1 MADNKQYITQTHEN
15 GNVMIS
21 EDVVTTIVI
30 HAIEE
35 VEGVAPVPTRNDK
48 LNKRKIVKIV
58 ISENNDL
65 AIDCTIFVK
74 FGNSVVDV
82 ARAVQHNII
91 DAVESVTGVK
101 VVRVN
106 VNVSG
111 SAKQ

>member
-35 VEGVAPVPTRNDK
+35 VEGVAPVPTRNDL
-48 LNKRKIVKIV
+48 LNKRKLVKIV
-58 ISENNDL
+58 IAENNDL

-82 ARAVQHNII
+82 ARAVQHSII
-91 DAVESVTGVK
+91 DSVESVTGVK

>member
-1 MADNKQYITQTHEN
+1 MADNKQYITQVQEN
-15 GNVMIS
+15 GTVMIS

-35 VEGVAPVPTRNDK
+35 VEGVAPVPVRNDFLTKKK
-48 LNKRKIVKIV
+48 LVKIV
-58 ISENNDL
+58 IGEDNDL
-65 AIDCTIFVK
+65 SIDCVIYVK
-74 FGNSVVDV
+74 FGYSVVDV
-82 ARAVQHNII
+82 AKAVQLNII
-91 DAVESVTGVK
+91 DSVESMTGVK

>member
-1 MADNKQYITQTHEN
+1 MADNKQYITQTHDN

-35 VEGVAPVPTRNDK
+35 VEGVAPVPARNDL
-48 LNKRKIVKIV
+48 LNKRKLVKIA
-58 ISENNDL
+58 IAENNDL
-65 AIDCTIFVK
+65 SIECTIFVK

-82 ARAVQHNII
+82 AKAVQSNII
-91 DAVESVTGVK
+91 DSVESVTGVK

>member
-1 MADNKQYITQTHEN
+1 MAENKQYITQTHEH

-21 EDVVTTIVI
+21 EEVVSTMVI

-35 VEGVAPVPTRNDK
+35 VEGVAPVPVRNDL
-48 LNKRKIVKIV
+48 LNKRKLVKIT
-58 ISENNDL
+58 IAENNDL
-65 AIDCTIFVK
+65 SIDVTIFVK
-74 FGNSVVDV
+74 FGNSVVEV
-82 ARAVQHNII
+82 AKAVQQNIV
-91 DAVESVTGVK
+91 DSVESVTGVS

>member
-1 MADNKQYITQTHEN
+1 MAEYKQYITQAHEN

-35 VEGVAPVPTRNDK
+35 VEGVAPVPVRNDL
-48 LNKRKIVKIV
+48 LNKRKLVKIS
-58 ISENNDL
+58 IAENNDL
-65 AIDCTIFVK
+65 SVDATIYVK
-74 FGNSVVDV
+74 FGNSVVEV
-82 ARAVQHNII
+82 AKAVQQNII
-91 DAVESVTGVK
+91 DAVESVTGVN
-101 VVRVN
+101 VVKVN

>member
-35 VEGVAPVPTRNDK
+35 VEGVAPVPTRNDL
-48 LNKRKIVKIV
+48 LNKRKLVKIV
-58 ISENNDL
+58 IAENNDL